1 MILFRNEN
9 HVVAGMF
16 QFTCH
21 PTVLG
26 IHNMKISSDLLG
38 NVGKA
43 LDEKYNTIFIT
54 MQGACGDMGN
64 RQYRQGNDENE
75 LWRVRDEVMKQVNVF
90 RRSRNSYGVKS
101 WLCKN
106 CRIHHPPDL

>member
-1 MILFRNEN
+1 MVKGTIEGVYGNRNYIDKPSDKDINMILFRNEN

-43 LDEKYNTIFIT
+43 LDEKY
-54 MQGACGDMGN
+54 A
-64 RQYRQGNDENE
+64 
-75 LWRVRDEVMKQVNVF
+75 LRVIQIDVSAGEKPGMVNVQRLEF
-90 RRSRNSYGVKS
+90 GRG
-101 WLCKN
+101 
-106 CRIHHPPDL
+106 